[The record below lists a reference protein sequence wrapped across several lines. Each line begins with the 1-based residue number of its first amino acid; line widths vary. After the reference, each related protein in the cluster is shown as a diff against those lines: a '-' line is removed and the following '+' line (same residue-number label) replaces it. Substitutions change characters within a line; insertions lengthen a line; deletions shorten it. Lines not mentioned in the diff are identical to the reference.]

1 MKLFYNG
8 KEITLEDLK
17 YQLENE
23 IDTIELVRIDENG
36 NLYFEKVIYG
46 QFY

>member
-1 MKLFYNG
+1 MKLFYND

-17 YQLENE
+17 FQLDNE
-23 IDTIELVRIDENG
+23 VDTIELVQIDENG

-46 QFY
+46 RFY